1 MAEMRDPDDPLA
13 LFRMPWSSSD
23 NAMSWLEPTRR
34 CNIVC
39 DACFAT
45 NDPKSE
51 KPLEVV
57 EAELDAI
64 LRLRRSD
71 GIFIAGGE
79 PLTHPGVVEIVR
91 MVAAKG
97 LKPVLVTNAVGLTP
111 ALLVDLKTA
120 GLFGFT
126 FHVDSHQSRPGWT
139 GRTEAEL
146 NGLRQQLAD
155 MVHDAGG
162 MICGYNVTVFPD
174 TLGDVPAIVTWALD
188 NVDRVQSYTLTMLRL
203 VEADAGFA
211 YFAGD
216 RRVDVRETVYFSPIP
231 YRRLTSSDIRAEI
244 RKSVPDFR
252 LCAFLGGTVRPNA
265 LKLGLGSM
273 IAVRGT
279 SFGNLGPKTMEILQN
294 GHHCLTG
301 RYFAFG
307 KPGLNRRGKLLLV
320 LGIADPQL
328 RRAFGRYVRAVAG
341 DPRLL
346 FRRLHI
352 QTINVEQ
359 PFDILPNGEQD
370 HCDGCPNKTLWED
383 RLVSACVLEEYRR
396 YGTSVVAVPALVPG
410 EGASWPSRPGR

>member
-1 MAEMRDPDDPLA
+1 MADIDESLA

-39 DACFAT
+39 DACFSA

-51 KPLEVV
+51 KPIEVV
-57 EAELDAI
+57 EAELEAI

-91 MVAAKG
+91 LVARRG

-111 ALLVDLKTA
+111 ALLADLKKA

-126 FHVDSHQSRPGWT
+126 FHVDSHQSRPGWK

-146 NGLRQQLAD
+146 NALRQQLAD

-162 MICGYNVTVFPD
+162 MICGFNVTVFPD
-174 TLGDVPAIVTWALD
+174 TLGDVPSIVAWALE

-203 VEADAGFA
+203 VEANAGFE

-216 RRVDVRETVYFSPIP
+216 HRIDVSETVYFSPTP
-231 YRRLTSSDIRAEI
+231 YRRLTSSDVRAEI
-244 RKSVPDFR
+244 RKVVSDFR
-252 LCAFLGGTVRPNA
+252 LCAFLGGTVRPDS
-265 LKLGLGSM
+265 LKLGLGCM
-273 IAVRGT
+273 IAVPGRF
-279 SFGNLGPKTMEILQN
+279 FGSLGPKTMELLQN
-294 GHHCLTG
+294 GHHWLTG

-307 KPGLNRRGKLLLV
+307 RPSLNRRGRLLLL
-320 LGIADPQL
+320 LGVVDPQVRKALGHYL
-328 RRAFGRYVRAVAG
+328 RAAFK
-341 DPRLL
+341 DPGLL
-346 FRRLHI
+346 FRRLHV

-370 HCDGCPNKTLWED
+370 HCDGCPNKTLWRN

-396 YGTSVVAVPALVPG
+396 YGTSVVAVPVG
-410 EGASWPSRPGR
+410 TREG